1 MWTTRSMPCDC
12 PTVDGDGQLGA
23 PGKTAAT
30 AFEVSCRGWHVA
42 GMVFWGHNYWSAL
55 SVFSRH
61 LCNFTCTLSPGLTPL
76 TQFHC
81 TATTAYTTSDCNWR
95 WHAVSV
101 HFSGD
106 AWSEHSAWRYGLS
119 HARRPSAAAGP
130 SYLLSASSSLIGS
143 NEIWNPYTVA
153 TVATSERLNQQ
164 TIWCNRDGCGVARLE
179 AFLYIQNCKFLTYV
193 DVIKDAKQR
202 MRTQNSGIHT
212 SLVVAIRRGKMMRC
226 EVSLNNKRRP
236 SILLHVVGV
245 TSSRGPHL
253 TGRLTLT
260 VRRGDEYSATCC
272 QACTH

>member
-1 MWTTRSMPCDC
+1 MTLGHNMFHYMLWTTPSMWLPDPGPRQ
-12 PTVDGDGQLGA
+12 PTGHCLHGGNCLWSFASWVTCHGHHHLW
-23 PGKTAAT
+23 
-30 AFEVSCRGWHVA
+30 R
-42 GMVFWGHNYWSAL
+42 HNYQRVSAL

-61 LCNFTCTLSPGLTPL
+61 LFTCT
-76 TQFHC
+76 
-81 TATTAYTTSDCNWR
+81 ARCNGGR
-95 WHAVSV
+95 TRLYDA
-101 HFSGD
+101 
-106 AWSEHSAWRYGLS
+106 AWSEHSAWRYWHWSVVPPVSDLS
-119 HARRPSAAAGP
+119 
-130 SYLLSASSSLIGS
+130 LLSPVGS
-143 NEIWNPYTVA
+143 HEIWNPYRVA
-153 TVATSERLNQQ
+153 AVATSERLNQQ